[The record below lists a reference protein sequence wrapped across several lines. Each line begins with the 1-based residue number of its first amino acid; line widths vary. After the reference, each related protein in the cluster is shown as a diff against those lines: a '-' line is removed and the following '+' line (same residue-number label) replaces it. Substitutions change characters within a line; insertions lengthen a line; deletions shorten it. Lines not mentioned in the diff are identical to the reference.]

1 MVKNSKIYIAGHTG
15 MVGSAVTSLFKESGF
30 DNLIL
35 RTRQELDLL
44 NQGAVANF
52 FAEQK
57 PDYVIF
63 AAARVGGI
71 MANKNFP
78 ADFMYENLQIQNN
91 VIWQAHLSGVKK
103 FLFLGSSCIYPR
115 LSPQPIKEEYFLDG
129 RPEPTN
135 EGYALAKIAGLKFC
149 EKIYDQFNQTF
160 ISCMPTNLYGENDNF
175 DDQTAH
181 MLPALINRFHQAKIN
196 GDKQVVVWGTGT
208 PRREFMHVRDLAEA
222 ILWLMNNYDQKQ
234 FLNVGTGQDE
244 SIKDLALLVK
254 KIVGY
259 DGEVV
264 FDSSKPD
271 GMPRKLLDVSKINA
285 LGWKANIGLEDG
297 LRKTY
302 DWYKN
307 NIDTK

>member
-1 MVKNSKIYIAGHTG
+1 MEKNSKIYIAGHTG
-15 MVGSAVTSLFKESGF
+15 MVGSAVTTLFKKSGF

-44 NQGAVANF
+44 NQKAVANF

-57 PDYVIF
+57 PEYVIF

-71 MANKNFP
+71 MANRNFP

-91 VIWQAHLSGVKK
+91 VIWQAHISGVKK
-103 FLFLGSSCIYPR
+103 LLFLGSSCIYPR
-115 LSPQPIKEEYFLDG
+115 LAPQPIKEEYFLDG
-129 RPEPTN
+129 KPEPTN
-135 EGYALAKIAGLKFC
+135 EGYALAKIAGLKLC
-149 EKIYDQFNQTF
+149 EKIYNQFNQTF
-160 ISCMPTNLYGENDNF
+160 ISCMPTNLYGEKDNF

-181 MLPALINRFHQAKIN
+181 MLPALINRFHCAKIN
-196 GDKQVVVWGTGT
+196 GDKQVTVWGTGT
-208 PRREFMHVRDLAEA
+208 PKREFMHVRDLAEA

-259 DGEVV
+259 EGEII

-271 GMPRKLLDVSKINA
+271 GMPRKLLDISRINS
-285 LGWKANIGLEDG
+285 LGWKAKINLEDG
-297 LRKTY
+297 LRETY
-302 DWYKN
+302 EWYKN
-307 NIDTK
+307 NIG

>member
-1 MVKNSKIYIAGHTG
+1 MEKNSKIYIAGHTG
-15 MVGSAVTSLFKESGF
+15 MVGSAVTEVFKESGF
-30 DNLIL
+30 NNLVL

-44 NQGAVANF
+44 NQQAVVDF
-52 FAEQK
+52 FSHEL
-57 PDYVIF
+57 PEYVVF

-71 MANKNFP
+71 MANKTFP
-78 ADFMYENLQIQNN
+78 ANFMYENLQIQNN
-91 VIWQAHLSGVKK
+91 VIWQAHLAGVKK

-129 RPEPTN
+129 KPEPTN

-149 EKIYDQFNQTF
+149 EKIYEQYNQYF

-259 DGEVV
+259 DGEII

-271 GMPRKLLDVSKINA
+271 GMPRKLLDVSKINS

-302 DWYKN
+302 DWYLK
-307 NIDTK
+307 TL